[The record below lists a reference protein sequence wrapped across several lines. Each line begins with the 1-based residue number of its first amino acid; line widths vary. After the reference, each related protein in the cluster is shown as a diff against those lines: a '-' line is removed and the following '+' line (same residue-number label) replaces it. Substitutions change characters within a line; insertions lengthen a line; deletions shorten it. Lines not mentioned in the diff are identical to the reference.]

1 MPSLLFTEHHGK
13 GQDMATYF
21 LLTTSTKNGIISI
34 ILWSIGK
41 SMMVR
46 GRYSPLTRRKRISRL
61 HTKFKLAYANS
72 KKKSIQNLNVS
83 LFQKH
88 FTSYVEPYIIWIIT
102 RTRLTSPTV
111 NTTLTNSSSVF
122 PFEKNQSSGEK
133 TSRTQEIYTHL
144 VSESVVELTES
155 GTIVY
160 D

>member
-1 MPSLLFTEHHGK
+1 
-13 GQDMATYF
+13 
-21 LLTTSTKNGIISI
+21 
-34 ILWSIGK
+34 
-41 SMMVR
+41 MVYR
-46 GRYSPLTRRKRISRL
+46 EINDGPWQIQSPYKEEKDFKIT
-61 HTKFKLAYANS
+61 HEFKLAYANS